1 MYLQQNLLATLK
13 RLNRFEIRNILYDLI
28 QKSYDTIPR
37 GKKLT
42 ESKPFCFLSV
52 FSLSMENVQS
62 FVTQDFRVFLY
73 KTVTKIWKKIA
84 KYKAVVDNAGA
95 FGAILTNLPDVWLFE
110 LFSVELWQ

>member
-28 QKSYDTIPR
+28 QKSYDTILR

-73 KTVTKIWKKIA
+73 KTVTKI
-84 KYKAVVDNAGA
+84 
-95 FGAILTNLPDVWLFE
+95 
-110 LFSVELWQ
+110 

>member
-28 QKSYDTIPR
+28 QKSYDTIPQ

-73 KTVTKIWKKIA
+73 KTVAKI
-84 KYKAVVDNAGA
+84 
-95 FGAILTNLPDVWLFE
+95 
-110 LFSVELWQ
+110 

>member
-73 KTVTKIWKKIA
+73 KTVAKILKKIA

-95 FGAILTNLPDVWLFE
+95 FGAILTNLPDV
-110 LFSVELWQ
+110 